1 MIGGGGRETAERM
14 TASLAHRGPDG
25 FGVEVWPEHGLAFG
39 HRRLAIIDLTEAGR
53 QPMLAADGQLA
64 VTFNGE
70 IYNYRELRAEL
81 AGRGHAFRTR
91 SDTEVLLAAYA
102 EWGDDCLDR
111 LRGMFAFALA
121 DFRRREVLLARD
133 RFGIKPLVWAQAG
146 GGFLFASELRALLA
160 SGLVSRSPDPQAVW
174 DYLSLG
180 SVPPPA
186 TILAGARTLLPGHAL
201 RVDFAGGIRREWR
214 WWSLQE
220 AICPVPASF
229 AEAAEALRE
238 RLEDA
243 ARAHLVADVPVG
255 AFLSG
260 GVDSAAMVG
269 LMSRL
274 TSEPVRTFTVGFERR
289 HEDFSETA
297 AARQTAA
304 HFGAIHTEVVVT
316 DAEAAA
322 NFDSLL
328 AALDQP
334 SLDGAN
340 TFFVSRAASKEV
352 KVVLSGLGGDELF
365 AGYPHFRRHRLA
377 ARLPRRLGAPLR
389 LLPDRFR
396 HNLMLPALHPAE
408 RLATLRCQMHDAEKR
423 RVLNPDFLA
432 SFAPAPLERLP
443 EPSLHGEL
451 SPVDQLSLWEL
462 EGYMPR
468 TLLRDGDAASMA
480 HALEVRPILLDHP
493 LAEFAFSLPS
503 GFKLRGKEGKAVF
516 LAALG
521 NLLPAA
527 VRQRPKRGFELPL
540 LRWLAG
546 PLRPRAE
553 DAFASPAARQ
563 VFGEAFLA
571 DARRRLR
578 DPRPRDFRLWAY
590 FVLVEW
596 LRGPAGSGSGGET

>member
-1 MIGGGGRETAERM
+1 MCGIAGMIGGAGRDAAERM

-25 FGVEVWPEHGLAFG
+25 FGLEFWPEQGLAFG
-39 HRRLAIIDLTEAGR
+39 HRRLAIIDLTEAGH
-53 QPMLAADGQLA
+53 QPMLSADGRLA

-70 IYNYRELRAEL
+70 IYNYRELRAQL
-81 AGRGHAFRTR
+81 AARGHGFRTH
-91 SDTEVLLAAYA
+91 SDTEVLLAAYT
-102 EWGDDCLDR
+102 EWGDGCLDR

-160 SGLVSRSPDPQAVW
+160 SGRVARTPDPQAIW

-186 TILAGARTLLPGHAL
+186 TILAGARALLPGHAL
-201 RVDFAGGIRREWR
+201 RVGFAGDLRREWR
-214 WWSLQE
+214 WWSLPE
-220 AICPVPASF
+220 AVPPAALSF
-229 AEAAEALRE
+229 ADAAAALRE
-238 RLEDA
+238 RLDDA

-274 TSEPVRTFTVGFERR
+274 TAEPVRTFTVGFERR
-289 HEDFSETA
+289 HEVFSETA
-297 AARQTAA
+297 AARQTAEF
-304 HFGAIHTEVVVT
+304 FGTVHTEVVVS

-322 NFDSLL
+322 NFDAVL

-340 TFFVSRAASKEV
+340 TFFVSRAAGQEV
-352 KVVLSGLGGDELF
+352 KVVLTGLGGDELF
-365 AGYPHFRRHRLA
+365 AGYPHFRRHWLA
-377 ARLPRRLGAPLR
+377 ACLPRRLCAPLR
-389 LLPDRFR
+389 LLPGRFR
-396 HNLMLPALHPAE
+396 HNLMLPALNPAE
-408 RLATLRCQMHDAEKR
+408 RLATLRCQMYDAEKR
-423 RVLNPDFLA
+423 RILNPDFLA
-432 SFAPAPLERLP
+432 GFAPAPLERLP
-443 EPSLHGEL
+443 EPSLRAGL
-451 SPVDQLSLWEL
+451 AAVDQVSRWEL
-462 EGYMPR
+462 EGYLPR

-493 LAEFAFSLPS
+493 LAEFAFSLPAE
-503 GFKLRGKEGKAVF
+503 FKLRGGEGKAVF

-521 NLLPAA
+521 DLLPPA
-527 VRQRPKRGFELPL
+527 VRRRPKRGFELPL

-546 PLRPRAE
+546 PLRARAE
-553 DAFASPAARQ
+553 DAFASPAARNL
-563 VFGEAFLA
+563 FGEAFLA
-571 DARRRLR
+571 AARRRLEN
-578 DPRPRDFRLWAY
+578 PQARDFRLWAY

-596 LRGPAGSGSGGET
+596 LRG